1 MKKMIVLAFTVIAVC
16 LILTACSSGN
26 TSLPTAQLPTFA
38 VKEITPTETTEKP
51 AAFEDTLIEVLKIG
65 DSREKADEVFG
76 EAFSVETNENT
87 YRNKYTVNY
96 HSVEIFDTYYMPEVY
111 FEDDK
116 VISYEYFD
124 LDYSEAKKKVA
135 HKELVTHFTAL
146 YGEPFET
153 DDISCTW
160 YFEDGTNLVV
170 RTNRYAYTN
179 KYFTSIY
186 YGRA

>member
-1 MKKMIVLAFTVIAVC
+1 MKKMIALAFTVIAVC

-116 VISYEYFD
+116 VISYEYLL
-124 LDYSEAKKKVA
+124 LDGSEAVTKAAHQELVA
-135 HKELVTHFTAL
+135 HFTSL
-146 YGEPFET
+146 YGEPYET
-153 DDISCTW
+153 DDNSCTW
-160 YFEDGTNLVV
+160 YFKDGTTLVT
-170 RTNRYAYTN
+170 RTHKRAYSYYYYTN
-179 KYFTSIY
+179 IY
-186 YGRA
+186 YGRS